1 MDSFEYVLEMR
12 NINKRF
18 KNLIANNNITFK
30 VRPATV
36 HALIGENGAG
46 KSTLMNILTNIHTPD
61 SGQIYIGGELVEFK
75 NPIDAVRNGIGMV
88 YQEFMTFQ
96 GMSVLDNIIV
106 GFEEKNGIFIDY
118 KESRRKVEEIC
129 KKYNF
134 NIPLDALVNDLP
146 IATLQQVEIV
156 KVLYRNADIIILD
169 EPTSVLTPQGVQGL
183 FDAIRYLVKQG
194 KTVIF
199 ITHKLKEVLEI
210 SDEITI
216 LKNGKVTGVLS
227 AKETNELELA
237 RLMVGREVILQIN
250 KPQSKPGDI
259 VLMVNNLQV
268 KDRAGV
274 LRVKNANFKIH
285 AGEIVGICGIAGSG
299 QKALVEALVGLST
312 AEKDGEIIFCGE
324 NIMDESIT
332 NRRKRGIGY
341 IPQDR
346 TGIGSNR
353 EGTIWENAIMGY
365 HRAKGFKRS
374 HLLDFNDI
382 NVFTNKIINEYAV
395 KTQGIGE
402 KIKTLSGGNI
412 QKLIAGRE
420 FLQNPKLLIIEDPT
434 RGIDVG
440 SVEFIW
446 NRIIEMAQSGVAV
459 LLISHDL
466 NEVMQL
472 SDRIL
477 VMYNA
482 SIIEHRNSRAL
493 TEEEIGLMMLGG
505 VIDEVEN

>member
-1 MDSFEYVLEMR
+1 MNSYEYILEMR

-18 KNLIANNNITFK
+18 KNLVANDNITFR
-30 VRPATV
+30 VRPGTV

-46 KSTLMNILTNIHTPD
+46 KSTLMNILTNIQTPD
-61 SGQIYIGGELVEFK
+61 SGEIYIRGELVEFK
-75 NPIDAVRNGIGMV
+75 NPLDAVRHGIGMV

-106 GFEEKNGIFIDY
+106 GFEQKNGMFIDY

-146 IATLQQVEIV
+146 IATLQQVEII

-183 FDAIRYLVKQG
+183 LDAIRFLVKQG

-210 SDEITI
+210 SDDITI
-216 LKNGKVTGVLS
+216 LKNGRVTGVLS

-237 RLMVGREVILQIN
+237 RLMVGREVMLQIN
-250 KPQSKPGDI
+250 KPQCKTGDVVLI
-259 VLMVNNLQV
+259 VSNLKV
-268 KDRAGV
+268 KDSAGV
-274 LRVKNANFKIH
+274 IRVKNASFKVH
-285 AGEIVGICGIAGSG
+285 AGEIVGISGIAGSG
-299 QKALVEALVGLST
+299 QKALVEAIVGLST
-312 AEKDGEIIFCGE
+312 AEKHGEIIFCGR
-324 NIMDESIT
+324 NITDETIA
-332 NRRKRGIGY
+332 NRRKMGMGY
-341 IPQDR
+341 IAQDR
-346 TGIGSNR
+346 TGIGSNK

-365 HRAKGFKRS
+365 HRVKGFKRK

-382 NVFTNKIINEYAV
+382 NAFTNKIIDEYAV
-395 KTQGIGE
+395 KTQGIGD

-420 FLQNPKLLIIEDPT
+420 FLQNQKLLIIEDPT

-446 NRIIEMAQSGVAV
+446 NRIIQMAQVGVAV

-477 VMYNA
+477 VMYNG
-482 SIIEHRNSRAL
+482 SIIEHPNSKVL
-493 TEEEIGLMMLGG
+493 TEEQIGLMMLGG
-505 VIDEVEN
+505 VIDEVGN